1 MKDLPIFPSD
11 WKRQVAKT
19 AELPLLNRFVEQN
32 PALNDTPASYISRPG
47 LNYFTTVGTG
57 HIRKVFNEPGVFG
70 GDAFVVSGTN
80 LYRVNSTTG
89 VATDLGVIST
99 NAIGDVSMAATSPI
113 GTEVP
118 AYLFIAEGQ
127 VLWFYTDNGHARA
140 QLEITGSP
148 LVQNIANN
156 DEIEVN
162 GTHYRWTTGSVDT
175 GSPDGTSS
183 NPYLVAR
190 GTSDALSLTN
200 LFNAIN
206 ADGAAGTDYSTAITI
221 ANPTVEALSFSATD
235 LFVQARD
242 PGVQGNTFDSVVV
255 TGSDIA
261 FTGALF
267 TGGGDDQLSQVSLP
281 DDAGAI
287 SVAHINSFVIVVPV
301 QDPAIGT
308 VGRFYWIQPGER
320 IIDPLDFATA
330 ERSPDRI
337 NQVITFSDMFWLFGD
352 RTTEPW
358 VTTGAAEAPM
368 QRFQG
373 IIFDRGSWEGTA
385 VKIRDSM
392 IVVDEE
398 GGVFVINNGQRRVS
412 NPAIEER
419 IRRSI
424 QVQALREG

>member
-1 MKDLPIFPSD
+1 MQNLPIFPSD
-11 WKRQVAKT
+11 WKRAVSKSAD
-19 AELPLLNRFVEQN
+19 LPLLNRFVEQN
-32 PALNDTPASYISRPG
+32 PALNDSEFSLISRPG
-47 LNYFTTVGTG
+47 LTKFTEVGTG
-57 HIRKVFNEPGVFG
+57 HIRKIYNEPGVFD
-70 GDAFVVSGTN
+70 GDAFVVSGTK
-80 LYRVNSTTG
+80 LYRVNASTGT
-89 VATDLGVIST
+89 ATDLGVIST
-99 NAIGDVSMAATSPI
+99 DVIGDVSMAATAPI
-113 GTEVP
+113 GTTTP

-140 QLEITGSP
+140 HLEFTGGGP
-148 LVQNIANN
+148 TFILNTN
-156 DEIEVN
+156 EIEVN
-162 GTHYRWTTGSVDT
+162 GTHYRWTNGSVDAGT
-175 GSPDGTSS
+175 PSGTSA
-183 NPYLVAR
+183 NPYLVAL
-190 GTSDALSLTN
+190 GANDGESLVN
-200 LFNAIN
+200 LANAVN
-206 ADGAAGTDYSTAITI
+206 AEGVPGVDYSTAISVANATI
-221 ANPTVEALSFSATD
+221 EVINYSATD
-235 LFVQARD
+235 MFFQVIE
-242 PGVQGNTFDSVVV
+242 PGAAGNTLTASVVSGSGLTFV
-255 TGSDIA
+255 TGS
-261 FTGALF
+261 TF
-267 TGGGDDQLSQVSLP
+267 TGGGTDQLNQVTLP

-301 QDPAIGT
+301 QTEALGT

-320 IIDPLDFATA
+320 RVDPLDFATA

-358 VTTGAAEAPM
+358 VTTGSAESPM

-398 GGVFVINNGQRRVS
+398 GAVFVINNGQRRVS

-424 QVQALREG
+424 QLQAFREQ